1 MRMMGKTRKAEAIP
15 APFADDETTEAVEQA
30 KAASNAN
37 KAKLE
42 ATAEKAKERQAI
54 NDLIQSGKN
63 RGHKESLRERRHS
76 LSNEGS
82 AVVTTASTSTSP
94 ATSFSGSSPAT
105 SFTTS
110 EADVINKLMAA
121 SNIKPSAMKER
132 HRTVSAPSP
141 NAIETNEINKLIAA
155 SKTNPSAMKE
165 RRRTVSDAL
174 PHPNADDRKRP
185 APMAKQKAASPTA
198 TPKSSPRAPKKNVP
212 AAKSAELK
220 KGSVA
225 LSRWKNAS
233 VALSAVAADDDE
245 EDDGESNQAK
255 LYKLLSQTTE
265 QHLTGAAARGA
276 QAAAHSRVRA
286 ASLAVGGKFLTEGEW
301 HLMKSEVAI
310 LREANK
316 RIVAERDGNMAA
328 MW

>member
-155 SKTNPSAMKE
+155 ATFHLATPL
-165 RRRTVSDAL
+165 VVV
-174 PHPNADDRKRP
+174 DRIRWSISFLT
-185 APMAKQKAASPTA
+185 AASASPLACGVCGITNTWAWGLGGAGKCTIPMCHICPT
-198 TPKSSPRAPKKNVP
+198 
-212 AAKSAELK
+212 
-220 KGSVA
+220 
-225 LSRWKNAS
+225 
-233 VALSAVAADDDE
+233 
-245 EDDGESNQAK
+245 
-255 LYKLLSQTTE
+255 
-265 QHLTGAAARGA
+265 
-276 QAAAHSRVRA
+276 
-286 ASLAVGGKFLTEGEW
+286 
-301 HLMKSEVAI
+301 
-310 LREANK
+310 
-316 RIVAERDGNMAA
+316 
-328 MW
+328 